1 MAPSRAAHYRTA
13 TRTPS
18 AESGSP
24 VLPEP
29 RLATLWAAA
38 TYAVATIALA
48 WPALVGR
55 FLAGPH
61 SDQYIAG
68 YAFREFAAQSLRS
81 GQGFPQW
88 NPYLFGGMPYVA
100 AMHGDIFYPTFLL
113 RLVLP
118 TDIAMTWGFII
129 HVFLAGFFTF
139 LFLRAYGLSFIPS
152 LVGGLAYLLS
162 GPIAAYVSP
171 GHDGKLFVSALL
183 PLTLWML
190 TLAIRR
196 GRATAWGLLALTV
209 GLAVLS
215 PHPQLLQYLLLTS
228 GAFALFL
235 AFGADESGAKLERPV
250 ALRRLGLALAAVV
263 VGGLVGAVQYLPVMD
278 YVAWSPR
285 AGGKGWEHAVSYS
298 MPLEETIN
306 FYLPQFSG
314 ILDRYWGRNGI
325 HLHSEYLGAAVL
337 VLAGAALGRLNDAR
351 GRAFRW
357 FWVGVAVVAL
367 LWTLGGFTPFYRLV
381 YAVIPGTKFFRAPST
396 FMYVLAFAVAVLA
409 ALGSDRILRRQVG
422 TRYAIGWIVFGL
434 AMLLLAAS
442 GALYNVALNVIAGFG
457 EGPFAERARLR
468 LVEGRGDVT
477 LGALRAL
484 LFTGAMAGLIIAH
497 ARGAFRATVVAWG
510 LVALV
515 AMDLWSVERRYWI
528 FSPPAREVYASDPII
543 SHLAQHAADGRV
555 LVLAQTAEGLAPR
568 DPYFGTDGEGRGTGL
583 MVHGIRSVSGYH
595 GNALGRYEELIYA
608 RTAEGPISASPGFWR
623 HANAR
628 YLYTNSP
635 IAGGQLKQL
644 LGPVRNSAGSTAYLY
659 ELPGPHRAAWLVPS
673 VVKAPD
679 STIAAAVIDPRFDPS
694 RLVAVSDTSPIDAAS
709 QVNPREPIAVDPV
722 VRRPTADRIDAEWTT
737 GAPAGSFLV
746 VSENYYPG
754 WRALV
759 DGRPGR
765 VIRANYN
772 LMAVPLATGARR
784 VALEFH
790 DDAYH
795 TGKHVTLAA
804 LALIL
809 GGTIVGVRADRKARR
824 G

>member
-1 MAPSRAAHYRTA
+1 M
-13 TRTPS
+13 PS
-18 AESGSP
+18 ADSGAP

-29 RLATLWAAA
+29 RFATLWAAA
-38 TYAVATIALA
+38 TYAVATLALA
-48 WPALVGR
+48 WPALLGR

-118 TDIAMTWGFII
+118 TDVAMTWGFII

-139 LFLRAYGLSFIPS
+139 LFLRAYGLAFLPS

-190 TLAIRR
+190 TLGIRR
-196 GRATAWGLLALTV
+196 GRATAWGILALTV

-235 AFGADESGAKLERPV
+235 ALTADDAGVKLARPV
-250 ALRRLGLALAAVV
+250 AVKRLGIALAAVV
-263 VGGLVGAVQYLPVMD
+263 VGGLIGAVQYLPVMD

-285 AGGKGWEHAVSYS
+285 AGGKDWAHVVSYS

-337 VLAGAALGRLNDAR
+337 VLAGAALGRWQGAS

-357 FWVGVAVVAL
+357 FWVGTAIVAL
-367 LWTLGGFTPFYRLV
+367 LWTLGGFTPFYKLV
-381 YAVIPGTKFFRAPST
+381 YAIVPGTKFFRAPST
-396 FMYVLAFAVAVLA
+396 FMYVLAFSVAVLA
-409 ALGSDRILRRQVG
+409 ALGTDRILRRQVS
-422 TRYAIGWIVFGL
+422 TRYAIGWIIFAIVV
-434 AMLLLAAS
+434 ALLAAG
-442 GALYNVALNVIAGFG
+442 GAFYNLALNIISGIG
-457 EGPFAERARLR
+457 EGPFADQARQSLI
-468 LVEGRGDVT
+468 EGRGDVT
-477 LGALRAL
+477 VGGFRAL
-484 LFTGAMAGLIIAH
+484 LFAAATAGLIIAS
-497 ARGAFRATVVAWG
+497 ARGALKAPAIAWG

-515 AMDLWSVERRYWI
+515 AVDLWSVERRYWL

-543 SHLAQHAADGRV
+543 DYLKQHADRGRV
-555 LVLAQTAEGLAPR
+555 FVFAQSGEGLVQR
-568 DPYFGTDGEGRGTGL
+568 DPFYGGDARGRGTGL
-583 MVHGIRSVSGYH
+583 MVHGIRSLTGYH
-595 GNALGRYEELIYA
+595 GNQLGRFKQLSESETPA
-608 RTAEGPISASPGFWR
+608 GPTLTSPGFWR
-623 HANAR
+623 HENVR
-628 YLYTNSP
+628 YLYTNLA
-635 IAGGQLKQL
+635 IENAELKKL
-644 LGPVRNSAGSTAYLY
+644 LGPIRNAAGATAFLY
-659 ELPGPHRAAWLVPS
+659 ELPGPHRGAWLVPNA
-673 VVKAPD
+673 VKAPD

-694 RLVAVSDTSPIDAAS
+694 RLVAVSDTAPIDAPA
-709 QVNPREPIAVDPV
+709 QMTPKEPIAIEPV
-722 VRRPTADRIDAEWTT
+722 VRRPAPGRIDAEWPA
-737 GAPAGSFLV
+737 GAPDGSFLV

-754 WRALV
+754 WRVLV

-772 LMAVPLATGARR
+772 LLAVPLTTGARR

-804 LALIL
+804 LALVL
-809 GGTIVGVRADRKARR
+809 VAIVAGALADRKAQRV
-824 G
+824 